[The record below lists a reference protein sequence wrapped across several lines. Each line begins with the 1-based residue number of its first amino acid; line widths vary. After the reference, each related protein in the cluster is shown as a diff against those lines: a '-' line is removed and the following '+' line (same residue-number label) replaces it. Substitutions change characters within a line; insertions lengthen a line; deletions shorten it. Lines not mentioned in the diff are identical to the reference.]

1 MLNRIFPK
9 QIDNTYRGYRLAAW
23 LLVPIALV
31 KMIMSAN
38 IFINTR
44 DIIKGPDGIP
54 LETFGTV
61 ATAIIVQ
68 CFRSWAINHFVFAA
82 LGLLAALRYR
92 AMVPLMYLALTVD
105 AAGRVALFLV
115 DPLPLRHAGGPSL
128 GLMINI
134 GLVAALLIGF
144 ALSLGRP
151 EPATRRD

>member
-9 QIDNTYRGYRLAAW
+9 QIDNAYRGYLLAIW
-23 LLVPIALV
+23 LLVPIVLV

-54 LETFGTV
+54 LETFGAV
-61 ATAIIVQ
+61 AAAIIVQ
-68 CFRSWAINHFVFAA
+68 CFRSWAINHFVFAT

-115 DPLPLRHAGGPSL
+115 DPIPVRHAGGPSL

-134 GLVAALLIGF
+134 GLAAALLSGF
-144 ALSLGRP
+144 ALSLGKKQS
-151 EPATRRD
+151 A